1 MILDLMLLVL
11 NVLIIAC
18 SLMGI
23 IVCAKGMK
31 TGNILY
37 RGGFYFFIFLFVEKM
52 YSLIVPSYVQR
63 LIDKGIDNPGLLV
76 RNSTIPPLLF
86 TAVALIMF
94 LIYCIKGF
102 YKNTNE

>member
-31 TGNILY
+31 TGNILNT
-37 RGGFYFFIFLFVEKM
+37 LEK
-52 YSLIVPSYVQR
+52 
-63 LIDKGIDNPGLLV
+63 
-76 RNSTIPPLLF
+76 
-86 TAVALIMF
+86 
-94 LIYCIKGF
+94 
-102 YKNTNE
+102 